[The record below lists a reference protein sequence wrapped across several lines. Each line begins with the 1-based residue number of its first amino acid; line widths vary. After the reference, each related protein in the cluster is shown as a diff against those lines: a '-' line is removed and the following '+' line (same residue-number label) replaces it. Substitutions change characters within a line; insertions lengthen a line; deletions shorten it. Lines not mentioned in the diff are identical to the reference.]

1 MTVKKKKKG
10 TLVALGPLQTFP
22 EVKQVDTISST
33 QTAVGKGKPISGPHS
48 NVSFLLARSV
58 SYQHLPYFNPSKGP
72 VN

>member
-1 MTVKKKKKG
+1 MTVKKKKG

-22 EVKQVDTISST
+22 EVKQVDTICSI
-33 QTAVGKGKPISGPHS
+33 QTAAGKGKPRRGAPSD
-48 NVSFLLARSV
+48 VSFLLARSV